1 MFALWF
7 GMGAESGGAAIQG
20 MLLNMAVAGA
30 MLSYLAQA
38 VSFIVLRLKHPGLD
52 RPYRSPLG
60 IAGAVVTL
68 LLSILTL
75 AFQLLDPV
83 FVTGVL
89 GVGVWFAIGIAWFAA
104 VGRHRLVL
112 APEEAF
118 ALQAALK
125 AERSAG
131 D

>member
-1 MFALWF
+1 
-7 GMGAESGGAAIQG
+7 

-30 MLSYLAQA
+30 MISYLAQA
-38 VSFIVLRLKHPGLD
+38 ASFIVLRVNRPGLD

-60 IAGAVVTL
+60 IGGAIVTL
-68 LLSILTL
+68 VLALLTL

-112 APEEAF
+112 SPEEAF
-118 ALQAALK
+118 ALEAALK
-125 AERSAG
+125 AKGSVAK
-131 D
+131 